1 MTSLAYQLKR
11 LALPQNDPSL
21 LSRNEAA
28 SLLFDCKEAASID
41 RDTFFAIGCTGLEE
55 LIGIDPTFEL
65 FQSSLFSQM
74 SKVLERSVQSK
85 AVNQQLDE
93 NISLFLIH
101 LSPYFMLKPA
111 QKCLEWL
118 IHR

>member
-1 MTSLAYQLKR
+1 MTSLAEQLKR

-21 LSRNEAA
+21 LSRAEAA
-28 SLLFDCKEAASID
+28 SLLFDCKEAAAVD
-41 RDTFFAIGCTGLEE
+41 RDTFFAIGCTGLDE
-55 LIGIDPTFEL
+55 LMGIDPSFEA
-65 FQSSLFSQM
+65 FQSSLFSSM
-74 SKVLERSVQSK
+74 SKGLERSVQTK
-85 AVNQQLDE
+85 AVNQQLDQ